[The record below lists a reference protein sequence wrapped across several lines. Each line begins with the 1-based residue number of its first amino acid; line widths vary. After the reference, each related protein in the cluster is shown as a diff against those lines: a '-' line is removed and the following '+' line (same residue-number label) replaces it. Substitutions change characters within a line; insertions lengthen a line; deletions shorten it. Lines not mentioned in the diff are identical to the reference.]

1 MNGSELF
8 DLLAARHSCRAFL
21 PDQVPRAMIH
31 RALEMAQRAPSS
43 CNTQPWQAII
53 TEGEATHRFREALHE
68 HAASGNVPKVSDADF
83 RFPLSYDGVYKE
95 RQREC
100 GWSLYRSVGI
110 APGDREA
117 SRRQVLRNFRLFD
130 APHVM
135 ILTTDR
141 ELGVYGAIDCGS
153 YMTLF
158 MLAAQSLG
166 YAAVAQAALAGCSG
180 FVRRYFD
187 LPDDRRIVCGISFG
201 FPDRENPANDFRTAR
216 AANEEV
222 VRYLS

>member
-1 MNGSELF
+1 MNAGELS

-21 PDQVPRAMIH
+21 PAQVPRLMID
-31 RALEMAQRAPSS
+31 RALEMAQRSPSS
-43 CNTQPWQAII
+43 CNSQPWQAII
-53 TEGEATHRFREALHE
+53 TEGEATHRFREALHQ
-68 HAASGNVPKVSDADF
+68 HAASGNVPALSDADF
-83 RFPLSYDGVYKE
+83 AFPLTYGGVYKE
-95 RQREC
+95 RQRAC

-117 SRRQVLRNFRLFD
+117 SRKQVLRNFRLFD

-141 ELGVYGAIDCGS
+141 DLGVYGAIDCGS
-153 YMTLF
+153 YMTIF

-166 YAAVAQAALAGCSG
+166 LAAVAQAAIAGCSG

-201 FPDRENPANDFRTAR
+201 FPDQEDAANGFRTTR
-216 AANEEV
+216 AGRDEV